1 MPLWSLKD
9 IKVFRQSDY
18 LVVMDKDMRD
28 ILEQSTQHGKNQ
40 MISLHYRGVQFVSM
54 PSGDIYVNFK
64 DIQDK
69 PELLK

>member
-9 IKVFRQSDY
+9 IKVFRQADY
-18 LVVMDKDMRD
+18 LVIMDKDMRD
-28 ILEQSTQHGKNQ
+28 IIEQSNQHSKNQ
-40 MISLHYRGVQFVSM
+40 MISLHYRGVQFVAM
-54 PSGDIYVNFK
+54 PNGEIYANFK